1 MVTNRGPDPNT
12 TAHFLD
18 FINCV
23 TASDCTVQ
31 RKSSPVLLSTSIML
45 KLQQVLSTK
54 QHCERSLGDELWIKT
69 AASAVSSQLFFH
81 KNVSNIYLFFSLS
94 QRILSDVFCTRGRN
108 CFPMQMKL
116 IWFWFNINCCGFCS
130 LSLSVSS
137 EAGSLRKVGTTP
149 MVHSAFR
156 PMPAGTGPSSHTA
169 LNWISSG
176 RRMANRWMEI
186 FAILLKLGQRDWCDR
201 TARGWQLIT
210 A

>member
-45 KLQQVLSTK
+45 KLQQVLSLK

-81 KNVSNIYLFFSLS
+81 KNVSNIYLFFSPS
-94 QRILSDVFCTRGRN
+94 QRILSDVFCTRGKN

-130 LSLSVSS
+130 LSLFLSLYLRRLALSERSVQ
-137 EAGSLRKVGTTP
+137 
-149 MVHSAFR
+149 R
-156 PMPAGTGPSSHTA
+156 PWCTLPFAQCQLGPGPAPTQPLTG
-169 LNWISSG
+169 
-176 RRMANRWMEI
+176 
-186 FAILLKLGQRDWCDR
+186 
-201 TARGWQLIT
+201 
-210 A
+210 